1 MPKAPK
7 EAGLAVL
14 LLVLC
19 IFVSVKN
26 SVFLSPL
33 NLQNTGR
40 LIGLFGIL
48 GLAMAVV
55 IVTGGIDLSV
65 GSVCALLGVLMS
77 IGLTEKGMSPTLVVL
92 GIIALGCL
100 FGAVHAFLISKIKLQ
115 PFVVTLCGL
124 LIYRG
129 MARFVSGDETKGLGD
144 SKGFEGLK
152 ALAIGTP
159 FGIPAPLVAFLALS
173 VILWIVLHRSIYGR
187 HLFAVG
193 KNEEAARFAGINT
206 GRVIGTA
213 YVIAGGL
220 AGVASVLFAFYA
232 NSIAPSS
239 HGNFYELY
247 GIAAAV
253 LGGFSL
259 RGGEGSVVGVLLG
272 TALLQVLKNLVNLLG
287 IPSSLDF
294 AVMGG
299 VILIGTLADALV
311 TNRRRGV
318 GRA

>member
-1 MPKAPK
+1 
-7 EAGLAVL
+7 
-14 LLVLC
+14 
-19 IFVSVKN
+19 
-26 SVFLSPL
+26 
-33 NLQNTGR
+33 
-40 LIGLFGIL
+40 
-48 GLAMAVV
+48 MAVV

-65 GSVCALLGVLMS
+65 GSVCALLGVMLS
-77 IGLTEKGMSPTLVVL
+77 IGLVDKGLSPVLVITGIVL
-92 GIIALGCL
+92 FGCL
-100 FGAVHAFLISKIKLQ
+100 LGGIHAFLISKVKLQ
-115 PFVVTLCGL
+115 PFIVTLCGL

-129 MARFVSGDETKGLGD
+129 MARFVSGDETKGLGEA
-144 SKGFEGLK
+144 KGFESLK
-152 ALAIGTP
+152 SLAIGTP
-159 FGIPAPLVAFLALS
+159 FGIPAPLIMFIVLS
-173 VILWIVLHRSIYGR
+173 VILWVVLHRSIYGR

-213 YVIAGGL
+213 YVIAGAL
-220 AGVASVLFAFYA
+220 AGIGSVMFAFYA

-311 TNRRRGV
+311 TNRRR
-318 GRA
+318 RTA

>member
-19 IFVSVKN
+19 AFVTYKN

-48 GLAMAVV
+48 GLGMAVV

-65 GSVCALLGVLMS
+65 GSVCALLGVMLS
-77 IGLTEKGMSPTLVVL
+77 IGLVDKGLSPVLVITGIVL
-92 GIIALGCL
+92 FGCL
-100 FGAVHAFLISKIKLQ
+100 LGGIHAFLISKVKLQ
-115 PFVVTLCGL
+115 PFIVTLCGL

-129 MARFVSGDETKGLGD
+129 MARFVSGDETKGLGEA
-144 SKGFEGLK
+144 KGFESLK
-152 ALAIGTP
+152 SLAIGTP
-159 FGIPAPLVAFLALS
+159 FGIPAPLIMFIVLS
-173 VILWIVLHRSIYGR
+173 VILWVVLHRSIYGR

-213 YVIAGGL
+213 YVIAGAL
-220 AGVASVLFAFYA
+220 AGIGSVMFAFYA

-311 TNRRRGV
+311 TNRRR
-318 GRA
+318 RTA

>member
-7 EAGLAVL
+7 EAGLAIL
-14 LLVLC
+14 LFILC
-19 IFVSVKN
+19 AFVSVEN
-26 SVFLSPL
+26 HAFLSPL

-48 GLAMAVV
+48 GLGMAVV

-65 GSVCALLGVLMS
+65 GSVCALLGVLLS
-77 IGLTEKGMSPTLVVL
+77 IGLVDKGMSPPLVVI
-92 GIIALGCL
+92 GVVSFGCL
-100 FGAVHAFLISKIKLQ
+100 LGAAHAFLISKIKLQ

-129 MARFVSGDETKGLGD
+129 MARFISADETKGFGD
-144 SKGFEGLK
+144 AKGFEGLK
-152 ALAIGTP
+152 NLATGTPLGVPMPLILFILLAI
-159 FGIPAPLVAFLALS
+159 FLWVL
-173 VILWIVLHRSIYGR
+173 LHRSIYGR

-213 YVIAGGL
+213 YIIAGAM
-220 AGVASVLFAFYA
+220 AGIGSVMFAFYA
-232 NSIAPSS
+232 NSIAASS

-311 TNRRRGV
+311 TSRRRK
-318 GRA
+318 AA